1 MKHAVNIPPF
11 TDAATVVRWAREAE
25 EAGWDGVFLW
35 DHIQWSP
42 GVAPLDPWVML
53 GAVATVTERVRLGP
67 LITPLS
73 RRRPHVVAKQLTT
86 LDHLSGG
93 RAVLGV
99 GLGAPADRDFGD
111 LGEVTDARVRGAM
124 LDEALEVVDQL
135 LRGATDFTGEHY
147 RVTADFR
154 PRPVQLP
161 RPPIWVA
168 GTAPNRRPLRRAQRW
183 DGAVPI
189 GADGPLSPEELAAH
203 LARLESPVPE
213 GWEVVVPRREGVPAA
228 EYASAGATWLVAD
241 PHPTGEGWEA
251 RITELISRGP

>member
-1 MKHAVNIPPF
+1 MKYAVNIPPF

-111 LGEVTDARVRGAM
+111 RSE
-124 LDEALEVVDQL
+124 
-135 LRGATDFTGEHY
+135 EH
-147 RVTADFR
+147 T
-154 PRPVQLP
+154 
-161 RPPIWVA
+161 
-168 GTAPNRRPLRRAQRW
+168 
-183 DGAVPI
+183 
-189 GADGPLSPEELAAH
+189 SELQ
-203 LARLESPVPE
+203 
-213 GWEVVVPRREGVPAA
+213 
-228 EYASAGATWLVAD
+228 
-241 PHPTGEGWEA
+241 
-251 RITELISRGP
+251 SRGHLVC